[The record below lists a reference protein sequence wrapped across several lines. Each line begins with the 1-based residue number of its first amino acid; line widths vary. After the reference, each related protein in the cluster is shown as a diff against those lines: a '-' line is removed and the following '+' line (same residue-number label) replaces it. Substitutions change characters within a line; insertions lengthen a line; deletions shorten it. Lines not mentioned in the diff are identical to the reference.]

1 MNKLLLPAGIAGIA
15 ALLVTAWLLPDSEPT
30 QTDVT
35 QPAIQADTENSPA
48 ATTLMPSQPAM
59 TATAQNA
66 ATTQK
71 MTELSQQ
78 LRAEFGA
85 TIHHAKVQIRAL
97 EKMIQALKEMYG
109 ASWQEHIE
117 AMIRMT
123 FPELAELLLPRL
135 QNLLSYN
142 EWALANRE
150 QIASMSEAERRQFT
164 WAKRTELFGDDA
176 EIIWQGQL
184 RTERV
189 QDVLVELSDSTELP
203 LDRKIDHYLEQFN
216 AIYQEDAAQVLS
228 NRRQEVMD
236 QFLTIDSVQSDLHAL
251 PEPERREHLRQ
262 LRSAV
267 GMDEAAL
274 GRWDELD
281 AVRAERWRTGKQYLE
296 ERARLQATLQG
307 DALETGIQQLQQRVF
322 GEEAEMIRNEEAT
335 GFFRYQDA
343 QQLGVN

>member
-1 MNKLLLPAGIAGIA
+1 MNKLLLPIGIAGII
-15 ALLVTAWLLPDSEPT
+15 ALLVAAWLLRDSEATPT
-30 QTDVT
+30 PAEA
-35 QPAIQADTENSPA
+35 PAIHADKQNSPA
-48 ATTLMPSQPAM
+48 ATTLKPSQPA
-59 TATAQNA
+59 TTTTAQNA
-66 ATTQK
+66 TTTPK

-78 LRAEFGA
+78 LRTEFGA

-109 ASWQEHIE
+109 AGWQAHAE
-117 AMIRMT
+117 AMIRLT

-142 EWALANRE
+142 EWALATRE

-189 QDVLVELSDSTELP
+189 QDVLVELNDSTELP

-216 AIYQEDAAQVLS
+216 AIYETDAAQILS

-236 QFLTIDSVQSDLHAL
+236 QFLTIETVQNDLHAL

-281 AVRAERWRTGKQYLE
+281 AARAERWRTGKQYLE
-296 ERARLQATLQG
+296 ERSRLEATLQG
-307 DALETGIQQLQQRVF
+307 DALETSIQQLQQRMF

-335 GFFRYQDA
+335 DYFRYKEA

>member
-1 MNKLLLPAGIAGIA
+1 MNKLILPAGAAGIA
-15 ALLVTAWLLPDSEPT
+15 ALLAAVWLLPDSEPT
-30 QTDVT
+30 PTVVAP
-35 QPAIQADTENSPA
+35 PAIVADAETSAVANTPETLKPAITESA
-48 ATTLMPSQPAM
+48 QDATTAP
-59 TATAQNA
+59 
-66 ATTQK
+66 K

-78 LRAEFGA
+78 LRTEFGA

-109 ASWQEHIE
+109 AGWQAHAE
-117 AMIRMT
+117 AMIRQT
-123 FPELAELLLPRL
+123 FPELADLLVSRL

-184 RTERV
+184 RSERV
-189 QDVLVELSDSTELP
+189 QDVLVELNDSTELP

-216 AIYQEDAAQVLS
+216 AIYQEDAAQVLN

-236 QFLTIDSVQSDLHAL
+236 QFLTVESVQNDLHAL

-281 AVRAERWRTGKQYLE
+281 AVRAERWRTGKQYLQ

-307 DALETGIQQLQQRVF
+307 DALETGIQQLQQRMF
-322 GEEAEMIRNEEAT
+322 GEEAEIIRNEEIS
-335 GFFRYQDA
+335 GYFRYEGA

>member
-1 MNKLLLPAGIAGIA
+1 MNKLLLPIGVAGIT
-15 ALLVTAWLLPDSEPT
+15 ALLVATWLLSDREPT
-30 QTDVT
+30 PADVT
-35 QPAIQADTENSPA
+35 QPTIPVETRNSNAETLKPA
-48 ATTLMPSQPAM
+48 QPATPASILDTT
-59 TATAQNA
+59 TAPK
-66 ATTQK
+66 TT
-71 MTELSQQ
+71 EFSQQ

-97 EKMIQALKEMYG
+97 EKMIQALRERYG
-109 ASWQEHIE
+109 ANWHGHIE
-117 AMIRMT
+117 DMIRLT

-142 EWALANRE
+142 EWALAHRE

-189 QDVLVELSDSTELP
+189 QDVLIELNESTELP

-216 AIYQEDAAQVLS
+216 TIYQEDAAQVLS

-236 QFLTIDSVQSDLHAL
+236 QFLTIETVQSDLHAL

-281 AVRAERWRTGKQYLE
+281 ALRTERWRTGKQYLK
-296 ERARLQATLQG
+296 ERIQLEATLQG
-307 DALETGIQQLQQRVF
+307 EALETGIQQLQERMF
-322 GEEAEMIRNEEAT
+322 GEEAEMIRNEEAS
-335 GFFRYQDA
+335 GYFRYQGA
-343 QQLGVN
+343 QQLGLN